1 MLRTLSVALYM
12 TLVASL
18 AGASFVTPSYAD
30 EVTTVEWTDLMPEE
44 DLKAL
49 QQMPQVEHDYSQPS
63 PFDDNYQGDDPTAK
77 QWQQILTSAK
87 VVEKY
92 NNTKIRVPGF
102 IVPLEFDSEQNVT
115 SFFLVPY
122 FGACIHVPPPP
133 PNQMIFVSGAKNLK
147 ADMIYSPFWIS
158 GTLTTEVMKHDLGQ
172 AAYSLKADSVEEYTY

>member
-1 MLRTLSVALYM
+1 MLKTLSVALYL
-12 TLVASL
+12 TLVASISSAVL
-18 AGASFVTPSYAD
+18 PGSVSAA
-30 EVTTVEWTDLMPEE
+30 EVTTIEWTDLMPEE

-49 QQMPQVEHDYSQPS
+49 QQMPEVQHDYSQPS
-63 PFDDNYQGDDPTAK
+63 PFDDNYQGDDPVAQ
-77 QWQQILTSAK
+77 QWQQILNSAK

-92 NNTKIRVPGF
+92 NNTKVRVPGF

-133 PNQMIFVSGAKNLK
+133 PNQIIFVSGAKNLK

-158 GTLTTEVMKHDLGQ
+158 GTLTTEVMTHDLGQ
-172 AAYSLKADSVEEYTY
+172 SAYSIKADTIEEYTY

>member
-1 MLRTLSVALYM
+1 MLKTLSVALYLTM
-12 TLVASL
+12 VASISSAVL
-18 AGASFVTPSYAD
+18 PGSVSAA
-30 EVTTVEWTDLMPEE
+30 EVTTIEWTDLMPEE

-49 QQMPQVEHDYSQPS
+49 QQMPEVQHDYSQPS
-63 PFDDNYQGDDPTAK
+63 PFDDNYQGDDPAAQ
-77 QWQQILTSAK
+77 QWQQILSSAK

-92 NNTKIRVPGF
+92 NNTKVRVPGF

-133 PNQMIFVSGAKNLK
+133 PNQIIFVSGAKNLK

-158 GTLTTEVMKHDLGQ
+158 GTLTTEVMTHDLGQ
-172 AAYSLKADSVEEYTY
+172 SAYSIKADTIEEYTY

>member
-1 MLRTLSVALYM
+1 MLKTLSVALYL
-12 TLVASL
+12 TLVASISSAVL
-18 AGASFVTPSYAD
+18 PGSVSAA
-30 EVTTVEWTDLMPEE
+30 EVTTIEWTDLMPEE

-49 QQMPQVEHDYSQPS
+49 QQMPEVQHDYSQPS
-63 PFDDNYQGDDPTAK
+63 PFDDNYQGDDPAAQ
-77 QWQQILTSAK
+77 QWQQILSSAK

-92 NNTKIRVPGF
+92 NNTKVRVPGF

-133 PNQMIFVSGAKNLK
+133 PNQIIFVSGAKNLK

-158 GTLTTEVMKHDLGQ
+158 GTLTTEVMTHDLGQ
-172 AAYSLKADSVEEYTY
+172 SAYSIKADTIEEYTY